1 MGYELDG
8 CVRSASRIGLMPAH
22 QFSAVGIPFFVPNVA
37 IVGYCQSVERMR
49 AALSFVFLRGIG
61 FLIPVF
67 LLLPVLLGTEGIW
80 LSMPLTEILT
90 LTVIGRVN
98 EQVQQEVK
106 LQQKFKEL
114 VFRG

>member
-61 FLIPVF
+61 FMIPVF

-90 LTVIGRVN
+90 LTVIAVWWWRSR
-98 EQVQQEVK
+98 K
-106 LQQKFKEL
+106 
-114 VFRG
+114 